1 MKNNNKKKKKHQM
14 KTIIAPCEKNTTTN
28 MKKIV
33 APKNQKNKCNTCNK
47 KINAKKITTQTN
59 KQNNNAFAKK

>member
-1 MKNNNKKKKKHQM
+1 M